1 MSEFRAYLQLGF
13 YHITDLKGY
22 DHILFIMALCAVYQL
37 REWKNILI
45 LITAFTIGHSI
56 TLALATFKI
65 LVISS
70 DFVEFLIPVTILL
83 TAFGNLLFLPKNT
96 STEQI
101 ESTSRY
107 IRYLFAVFFGLIHG
121 LGFSNFL
128 RVMLMKTQ
136 SIFMP
141 LLAFNIGLELG
152 QILIVLAFLLIST
165 VLIWI
170 LLRKITFTDWKNF
183 ISGSVA
189 GIAFMLLVQNEWLLS
204 WWK

>member
-1 MSEFRAYLQLGF
+1 
-13 YHITDLKGY
+13 
-22 DHILFIMALCAVYQL
+22 
-37 REWKNILI
+37 
-45 LITAFTIGHSI
+45 
-56 TLALATFKI
+56 
-65 LVISS
+65 
-70 DFVEFLIPVTILL
+70 
-83 TAFGNLLFLPKNT
+83 
-96 STEQI
+96 
-101 ESTSRY
+101 
-107 IRYLFAVFFGLIHG
+107 LFAVFFGLIHG